1 MKHSFTIHVR
11 EQHSRGFCLGPP
23 LCISHLQ
30 YFDTFSCL
38 QVSFA
43 NPTHGHDVWPTR
55 GAHAGIHRHG
65 ALLEEAQ
72 LANRTCRLYHVRMS
86 ARAMRIGH
94 LNWDRNVMDSREAKL
109 RCSPGSVIVC
119 RRYTECT
126 AASTTSGCHYT
137 AAFQRRPRH
146 DVRNGFF

>member
-1 MKHSFTIHVR
+1 MQAWRT
-11 EQHSRGFCLGPP
+11 
-23 LCISHLQ
+23 
-30 YFDTFSCL
+30 
-38 QVSFA
+38 
-43 NPTHGHDVWPTR
+43 
-55 GAHAGIHRHG
+55 
-65 ALLEEAQ
+65 LEEAQ